1 MSYKIWIF
9 IAVFLFAVGLILG
22 LATPSGIAGPISRDI
37 EEALREISS
46 GVVPFSFST
55 VIFIFLRNVS
65 ALLLSFVLS
74 PIFCLLPILALVIN
88 GWVIAFVST
97 AVIQER
103 SLVYL
108 LAGLLPHGII
118 ELPAFIIGEAAALSF
133 GVAVI
138 LALFKKSGREQ
149 LLPRLKQ
156 NLKYLVIALILLLPA
171 AIIETFITPWLLRLL
186 ETHFTSIL
194 P

>member
-22 LATPSGIAGPISRDI
+22 LATPSGISGPISRDI

-55 VIFIFLRNVS
+55 VIFIFLSNVS

-74 PIFCLLPILALVIN
+74 PIFCLLPVLALVIN

-97 AVIQER
+97 AVIQEQ

-133 GVAVI
+133 GVAVM

-156 NLKYLVIALILLLPA
+156 NLKYLVIALSLRLPA
-171 AIIETFITPWLLRLL
+171 SISETYSTPVLRTLN
-186 ETHFTSIL
+186 
-194 P
+194 